1 MLQSHADG
9 ADLLETPKYYKSFPK
24 SCKQNLHYLP
34 LLCILIFNRMQAG
47 QYILKFL
54 GDFATILGEMAPYL
68 LLGFFFA
75 GLLYAFIPREKIDKY
90 FNGSPFRSSIF
101 SSLFGI
107 PLPLC
112 SCGVIPTGAA
122 LYKNGASKGGTV
134 SFMIS
139 TPQTGVDSILATF
152 SLMGLPFAIIRP
164 ISALITGISGG
175 LITSVIT
182 KKEPVQAYVEDKT
195 SKPKTVGQKIK
206 AVFRYGFVEFIQDIS
221 KWLIIGLVLAAI
233 ISALIPNNFFEL
245 LNLSPILQMLL
256 ILAVSVP
263 LYICATGSI
272 PLAAIL
278 ILKGVSPGAAFVLLM
293 AGPAT
298 NAATITMIGKV
309 LGKKSLFTYL
319 GTIIIGAMGF
329 GLIIDYL
336 LPVQWFTEITQQH
349 LGHDHGA
356 HLNWWQITSGI
367 LLLGLIINGYIQR
380 YRTPKEQNETQL
392 KNNTMQLKTIKVEGM
407 TCNHCK
413 ANVETN
419 LQKLAFV
426 DSAVVNLA
434 EKTVTLEGDNI
445 DLDKVKETVE
455 SIGYKIE

>member
-1 MLQSHADG
+1 MHA
-9 ADLLETPKYYKSFPK
+9 E
-24 SCKQNLHYLP
+24 
-34 LLCILIFNRMQAG
+34 
-47 QYILKFL
+47 QYIVKFL

-90 FNGSPFRSSIF
+90 FNGSPFRSSVY
-101 SSLFGI
+101 SSLLGI

-134 SFMIS
+134 SFLIS

-164 ISALITGISGG
+164 IAALITGITGG

-182 KKEPVQAYVEDKT
+182 KNESEPQQTSGTVSKT
-195 SKPKTVGQKIK
+195 KTLGQKIK
-206 AVFRYGFVEFIQDIS
+206 DVFRYGFVEFIQDIS

-233 ISALIPNNFFEL
+233 ISALIPNDFFEL

-256 ILAVSVP
+256 ILVVSIP

-319 GTIIIGAMGF
+319 GTIIIGALGS

-349 LGHDHGA
+349 LGHDHGT
-356 HLNWWQITSGI
+356 HLNWWQIASGV

-380 YRTPKEQNETQL
+380 YRASKQQAKTQL
-392 KNNTMQLKTIKVEGM
+392 TYNMMQTKTIKVEGM

-413 ANVETN
+413 ANVENN

-434 EKTVTLEGDNI
+434 EKTVTLEGDEI
-445 DLDKVKETVE
+445 DLEKVKETVE
-455 SIGYKIE
+455 SIGYKAV